1 MNNDEGWWF
10 QAVEGF
16 CRLTDQWTNK
26 WTFRNVQSLLQLK
39 IDKINKAE
47 NISVKLPITERTN
60 VAGSHECLNI
70 WAIEILVAQW
80 DIISNI
86 SLIKPRLIL

>member
-1 MNNDEGWWF
+1 MKDDDF
-10 QAVEGF
+10 KLLRGF
-16 CRLTDQWTNK
+16 ADWQTNGQ
-26 WTFRNVQSLLQLK
+26 TNGQSLLRLK
-39 IDKINKAE
+39 VDKINKAE